1 MCILSTTWFGVAPPL
16 LQPFLGQS
24 CRGILHWESFL
35 ENLGRWIMGNPPVWS
50 VGFLVSWYPRWMS
63 TRWVSPPNKNEQHC
77 TNGRGGGTNKKTPMI
92 CWKWTHVQKTT
103 FQRFWVVSEA
113 DLKIQ
118 AANSNTK
125 ASLKYLADQKK
136 HLTWNPGCFYVVE
149 FTTSLYRD
157 HNQRFLRFLIIYQPC
172 FSFHITIKWTVC
184 RQCSRDSQ
192 GFSSSIVPIFG
203 LAVALS
209 RTSMEMN
216 GSWWW
221 KCRCYM
227 QVFGGVVDALTLV
240 VKSTYG

>member
-35 ENLGRWIMGNPPVWS
+35 ENLVDGSWEIHPFGPL
-50 VGFLVSWYPRWMS
+50 GSWYPG
-63 TRWVSPPNKNEQHC
+63 TQGECQP
-77 TNGRGGGTNKKTPMI
+77 GGLVPQTKMNSIVPMEEEGEPTKKTPMI

>member
-77 TNGRGGGTNKKTPMI
+77 TNGRGGGTNKKNTYDMLEMDTCPKNNI
-92 CWKWTHVQKTT
+92 PKVLSC
-103 FQRFWVVSEA
+103 FWGRPKNPSRKFKHKSKSEVSGRSE
-113 DLKIQ
+113 
-118 AANSNTK
+118 
-125 ASLKYLADQKK
+125 K